1 MNLPLDDPLQSSS
14 RVQKNCLNY
23 VTTVPLTEHSQL
35 DYTCD
40 ESQAIQLA
48 KLI

>member
-1 MNLPLDDPLQSSS
+1 MSLVRYNH
-14 RVQKNCLNY
+14 RAEYKNCLNY